1 MNATG
6 NNTIELKLADAA
18 APVTGSL
25 ASSVADV
32 AAKSA
37 LESKK
42 TPVPASAGT
51 AKTNIFDFDR
61 ASLERF
67 FEEELGEKRF
77 RAHQVMKWIHHRYV
91 TDFAGMTDLG
101 KALRAKL
108 EERAV
113 VHAPQ
118 LIFDKAS
125 TDGTHKWLL
134 GMDPKN
140 AIETVY
146 IPDKGRGTLCVSS
159 QVGCALNC
167 QFCST
172 ATQGFNRNLS
182 TAEIIGQV
190 WIAARHL
197 GNVPHQQRKLTN
209 VVMMGMGEPLA
220 NFDNVVRAMSIM
232 RDDLGYGLA
241 NKRVTLSTAGM
252 VPMIDRLAAESDVSL
267 AVSLHAP
274 TDELR
279 SELVPLNKKYPIA
292 ELMDACVRYALRKKG
307 ESVTFEYTLMKGVND
322 QPQHARELV
331 RLMREFDRRVQMKDA
346 AKVNL
351 IPFNPFPGTRFE
363 RPDDETIRGFQKL
376 LNNAGMIAPVR
387 RTRGDDI
394 DAACGQLKGQVMDR
408 TRRQAEFRKRLNAQE
423 AGDAAA

>member
-1 MNATG
+1 MMDRTRDIA
-6 NNTIELKLADAA
+6 IEVVPDAA
-18 APVTGSL
+18 AAAPGTAAARASGSANAAPAAAS
-25 ASSVADV
+25 ASSASKAAD
-32 AAKSA
+32 
-37 LESKK
+37 
-42 TPVPASAGT
+42 GR
-51 AKTNIFDFDR
+51 TNIFDLDR
-61 ASLERF
+61 AGLERF
-67 FEEELGEKRF
+67 FEEGLGEKKF
-77 RAHQVMKWIHHRYV
+77 RAHQVMKWIHHRYA
-91 TDFAGMTDLG
+91 TDFNDMTDLG

-113 VHAPQ
+113 VHAPTVMY
-118 LIFDKAS
+118 DKAS

-167 QFCST
+167 TFCST

-190 WIAARHL
+190 WVAARHL
-197 GNVPHQQRKLTN
+197 GNVPHQQRRLTN

-274 TDELR
+274 FDELR
-279 SELVPLNKKYPIA
+279 DTLVPLNRKYPIA

-322 QPQHARELV
+322 QPEHARGLV
-331 RLMREFDRRVQMKDA
+331 QLMREFDRRVQMKDA

-351 IPFNPFPGTRFE
+351 IPFNPFPGTRYE
-363 RPDDETIRGFQKL
+363 RPGDDAIRAFQKQ

-408 TRRQAEFRKRLNAQE
+408 TRRQADFKRSLLQ
-423 AGDAAA
+423 GGGP